1 MSTCVEQLFH
11 PCLRLR
17 VGQLAMMLSAKSRA
31 VVCCRVGEN
40 GSNGLKWKDASEEG
54 SRMDKSGAGEMKICS
69 TPCLSEGTA

>member
-1 MSTCVEQLFH
+1 
-11 PCLRLR
+11 
-17 VGQLAMMLSAKSRA
+17 MMLSAKSRA